1 MKLNNNLKRKYLIK
15 CNLVSNYALNN
26 YTFYRIIMPLTFI
39 PLNIAGVIL
48 ELFFYDPFILL

>member
-26 YTFYRIIMPLTFI
+26 YTFYRK
-39 PLNIAGVIL
+39 
-48 ELFFYDPFILL
+48 

>member
-26 YTFYRIIMPLTFI
+26 YIFDRK
-39 PLNIAGVIL
+39 
-48 ELFFYDPFILL
+48 